1 VDVSAFEDQVSVTGR
16 VDYAGEIQ
24 RARDRVRT
32 VEGTSNGHP
41 PEFKNPSQAVRP
53 GNLAAQDL
61 DITDAVTVVSST
73 SPAEPDARLPEV
85 SEGSAWVQ
93 HLSADSE

>member
-24 RARDRVRT
+24 KARDRVRM
-32 VEGTSNGHP
+32 VEGTSNGRP
-41 PEFKNPSQAVRP
+41 PEFKNPPKAVRS

-61 DITDAVTVVSST
+61 DITDTVTVVPPT

-85 SEGSAWVQ
+85 TGSGVRVR
-93 HLSADSE
+93 